1 MPRLALPA
9 PAKLN
14 LFLHITGRRDDGYHN
29 LQTLFQLLD
38 YCDQMSFETNTTR
51 TIELTPELPGV
62 STQDNLIVRA
72 AELLRQHTGYNGGA
86 SITIDKRLPMGGG
99 LGGGSSNAA
108 TTLVGLN
115 HLWKL
120 GLSPDE
126 LARLGQQLGAD
137 VPVFVHG
144 KSAWAEGVGEQLQAV
159 EIPECWYLVLVPPVH
174 ASTARVFNHQQLTRN
189 THPSTIRAV
198 LEQGGRNDCQ
208 NVAEMLYPAIR
219 NTRKWLE
226 NFAHAQM
233 TGTGAC
239 VFARFESRDAANAVL
254 EEKPDNLEGFI
265 AKGINQSPLHQALP
279 SE

>member
-1 MPRLALPA
+1 MPQLALPA

-38 YCDQMSFETNTTR
+38 YCDMMSFETNTTR

-265 AKGINQSPLHQALP
+265 AKGLNQSPLHQALP